1 MIVPLNRSPAPVHPG
16 FFFGQILDKFF
27 RAEKT
32 EKFSRIF
39 LFGKID
45 FNPEKIFSGI
55 WIIPIFGFT
64 FVPGRRA
71 VNVTE
76 VASFQGNSG
85 KSDPKTESF
94 TLWTVPFWDFSV
106 CAPGKIKLF

>member
-1 MIVPLNRSPAPVHPG
+1 M
-16 FFFGQILDKFF
+16 
-27 RAEKT
+27 
-32 EKFSRIF
+32 
-39 LFGKID
+39 D

-71 VNVTE
+71 VNATE

-94 TLWTVPFWDFSV
+94 TLWTVPFWDFAFMPWQNQIILKTKNKKKWLTPQDYV
-106 CAPGKIKLF
+106 HRFR